1 MKDPWTKRNPLMSMW
16 LSAAN
21 TVAGS
26 ARSRL
31 TAAGRRQAPTMMNRG
46 AAQAADFWTK
56 VLTSPTG
63 VKKRRMRVSTGLF
76 VVCELIESA

>member
-1 MKDPWTKRNPLMSMW
+1 LKNPWTKRNPYLSMW

-21 TVAGS
+21 TVAGT

-31 TAAGRRQAPTMMNRG
+31 TAASKRQAATMMTRG

-63 VKKRRMRVSTGLF
+63 VKKRRKPRSR
-76 VVCELIESA
+76 